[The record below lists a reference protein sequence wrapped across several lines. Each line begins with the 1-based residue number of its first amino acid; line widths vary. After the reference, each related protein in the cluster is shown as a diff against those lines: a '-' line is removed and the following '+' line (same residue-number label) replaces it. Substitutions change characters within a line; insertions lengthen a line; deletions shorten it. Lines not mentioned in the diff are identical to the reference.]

1 MARAGKE
8 ISSVTNLV
16 SDIAGSTH
24 LLGLNAAI
32 QAAHAGEHGRGFM
45 VVAEEIRK
53 MSEKTKEATK
63 TTSKQLDEV
72 QERIVKLSEELSQ
85 MSGAIQNLTENIVA
99 INEMIY
105 SYEKEVAV
113 AVSRLEEKMQTLF
126 K

>member
-1 MARAGKE
+1 MRKTKRICRQRG
-8 ISSVTNLV
+8 N
-16 SDIAGSTH
+16 
-24 LLGLNAAI
+24 I

-85 MSGAIQNLTENIVA
+85 MSGAI
-99 INEMIY
+99 
-105 SYEKEVAV
+105 
-113 AVSRLEEKMQTLF
+113 F
-126 K
+126 KI